1 LCSQRGAYS
10 ITSRNAWLIGLGGGF
25 YGPIIYLGLAVV
37 GGILVFFMGKPLY
50 APKQEG
56 VQPVTLDPAKEP
68 LLFAFVEKICALVKA
83 CTR

>member
-1 LCSQRGAYS
+1 
-10 ITSRNAWLIGLGGGF
+10 
-25 YGPIIYLGLAVV
+25 
-37 GGILVFFMGKPLY
+37 MGKPLY